1 MTLSERIYAGLL
13 RLYPAAFRET
23 YGREMLLI
31 FRDQCRDAYRK
42 SGRWGI
48 AQVWLRTLADLARS
62 VPAEHIQGAYI
73 MFRRACDIAISLL
86 MLWLGLPFL
95 LLMALLI
102 KLESPGP
109 AFYVQQRIG
118 RNGEGFKLYKL
129 RSMSHEPAGRRVTRI
144 GRFLRLTMLEEY
156 PQFYNVLR
164 GDMTLFGPRPL
175 SPERDGQLAVKPGF
189 VPWFSH

>member
-1 MTLSERIYAGLL
+1 
-13 RLYPAAFRET
+13 
-23 YGREMLLI
+23 
-31 FRDQCRDAYRK
+31 
-42 SGRWGI
+42 
-48 AQVWLRTLADLARS
+48 
-62 VPAEHIQGAYI
+62 
-73 MFRRACDIAISLL
+73 
-86 MLWLGLPFL
+86 

-118 RNGEGFKLYKL
+118 RNAEVFQLYKL
-129 RSMSHEPAGRRVTRI
+129 RSMSHEPVGRRVTRT

-175 SPERDGQLAVKPGF
+175 SPERDGHLAVKPGF